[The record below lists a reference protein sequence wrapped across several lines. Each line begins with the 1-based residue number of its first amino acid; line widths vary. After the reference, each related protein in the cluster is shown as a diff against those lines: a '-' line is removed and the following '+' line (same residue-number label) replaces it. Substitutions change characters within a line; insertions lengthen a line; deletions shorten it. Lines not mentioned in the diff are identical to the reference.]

1 MAGFFI
7 SVEGN
12 DGSGKST
19 QIKMIE
25 KYLEMK
31 KQNCITTREP
41 GGTKISEK
49 IRELLLSKENGNMCA
64 KTEMLLYAAAR
75 AQHVEEFITPM
86 LKSGVNVITDRFTD
100 SSIAYQAYGRELGL
114 DVTYVN
120 YVATGGLKP
129 DITFFLDLPPHVGI
143 ERKSKEGN
151 HVIDRIEREKFEFH
165 ERVYAGYK
173 TMCSECPVRV
183 CCIDANQTPEEIF
196 NVIKNKLDQMFN
208 F

>member
-1 MAGFFI
+1 MDGLFI

-31 KQNCITTREP
+31 GKNCVTTREP
-41 GGTKISEK
+41 GGTQISEK

-129 DITFFLDLPPHVGI
+129 KITFFLDLPPNVGI
-143 ERKSKEGN
+143 ERKLKDGK
-151 HVIDRIEREKFEFH
+151 HKIDRIEIEKLEFH
-165 ERVYAGYK
+165 KRVYEGYK
-173 TMCSECPVRV
+173 TMCSECPIRV

-196 NVIKNKLDQMFN
+196 NVIKEKLDLIFE